1 MSSINEKGKIEA
13 TIAANAEQFVSELDK
28 ARQAAKATAETVKNE
43 SQKAA
48 SSFDP
53 IKGKLKDIVTTGAG
67 QLELIKK
74 GFHAA
79 MEIAKHFAWQAIEAL
94 KMTSGFAMD
103 AADSIKEVTDAY
115 QKAQGKTDD
124 YFRRLVELNNAD
136 ELSNEQK
143 AEQAILLEKLKD
155 RYSDLADAVVD
166 ANGKIKGLDEAF
178 AEKLAHDQA
187 VQLNMMDAQ
196 ISALQEAYDAQ
207 REIVSKATGWRS
219 WVPGLANMANSDAE
233 AAAREQS
240 NIGNRIR
247 ELKRQRNELA
257 KETPAEDFRRRQEA
271 KQKDAEEKAAKKKAE
286 DEKKAAEQTAKT
298 EEEAAKRRLAAEKAV
313 HDATRRYIEARK
325 AMAKTLHDEEIR
337 QAKSAADAEIA
348 QLQRRRNALQR
359 RLGRFGFSLDVN
371 PDETAAERRKRVAR
385 QNLDASI
392 AEKQARQ
399 EEGKRV
405 RYTSKEEARI
415 REFQQTQNRIKKT
428 DAEIAQIEAA
438 NKARDAAEAQRTSA
452 EKFQDAASKQI
463 EAAATL
469 TSAVQSVQ
477 ALNYTSKFDALIRSV
492 NGIGTHAFIVK

>member
-286 DEKKAAEQTAKT
+286 
-298 EEEAAKRRLAAEKAV
+298 EEAAKRRLAAEKAV

-415 REFQQTQNRIKKT
+415 REFRQTQNRIKKT

>member
-1 MSSINEKGKIEA
+1 MGLNEKGKIEA

-257 KETPAEDFRRRQEA
+257 KETPAEDFLRRQKA
-271 KQKDAEEKAAKKKAE
+271 KQQDADEKAAKKKAE
-286 DEKKAAEQTAKT
+286 DEKKAAEQAAKA
-298 EEEAAKRRLAAEKAV
+298 EEEASKKRIEAEKAV
-313 HDATRRYIEARK
+313 HDAVKRYIDAK
-325 AMAKTLHDEEIR
+325 KSMAKAQHDEEIR

-348 QLQRRRNALQR
+348 QLQRRRSALQKQ
-359 RLGRFGFSLDVN
+359 LGSFGFSLDIN
-371 PDETAAERRKRVAR
+371 PDESASERRRRVSR

-392 AEKQARQ
+392 AEKQAQ
-399 EEGKRV
+399 QAEGKRV

-415 REFQQTQNRIKKT
+415 KEYQATQSRIKKT
-428 DAEIAQIEAA
+428 EAEIAQIEAA
-438 NKARDAAEAQRTSA
+438 NKARDAAEAQKASS
-452 EKFQDAASKQI
+452 EKLQDATAKQM
-463 EAAATL
+463 EAATAI
-469 TSAVQSVQ
+469 TSAVKSVQ
-477 ALNYTSKFDALIRSV
+477 ALNYTSKFDSLITAV
-492 NGIGTHAFIVK
+492 KDIGTKAFFIR